1 MPLARPLAACAIASM
16 VVAGSASAAPS
27 VLIDKQ
33 TGTVLHAE
41 EAFERW
47 SPASLTKLMTA
58 FVAFKALR
66 DGELEMTSPVRIS
79 ELAAGVPPAR
89 MGYAVGSVMTVDN
102 ALNMLIVK
110 SANDVAIALAEAV
123 SGSQSAFV
131 ARMNAE
137 ARALGMTDTNF
148 ANPHGLDDDAQ
159 YSTARDLALLAATIR
174 RQFPEHDRYFATE
187 AIRTGEDVTPS
198 YNILLGRFAGADG
211 MKTGFVCAS
220 GFNMIGSATRDGR
233 TLIAVVLG
241 EDSQKARAQKS
252 AILLE
257 DGFAGRLQPVG
268 AIGDLA
274 GSDRDGR
281 VADLRSRV
289 CTDEARNNRWDGRE
303 IEGFIT
309 FETPAITAL
318 TRPPVAIRAGLGGA
332 DGASRSAVVFNGTPI
347 KAWPVPLPKPVRP
360 SIPDETDL
368 EAYGLRPGFD
378 VPVPGARPGNG

>member
-1 MPLARPLAACAIASM
+1 MTFITRRAAVTLALLAM
-16 VVAGSASAAPS
+16 AGPVSATPS
-27 VLIDKQ
+27 VLVEKD
-33 TGTVLHAE
+33 TGAVLHAE
-41 EAFERW
+41 DAFERW

-58 FVAFKALR
+58 YVVFKALR
-66 DGELEMTSPVRIS
+66 DGELEMTSPVRVS
-79 ELAAGVPPAR
+79 EAAAAVPPAR

-102 ALNMLIVK
+102 ALKMLIVK
-110 SANDVAIALAEAV
+110 SANDIAVALAEAV
-123 SGSQSAFV
+123 SGSASGFV

-137 ARALGMTDTNF
+137 ASALGMTDTNF

-159 YSTARDLALLAATIR
+159 YSTARDLALLAAAIR
-174 RQFPEHDRYFATE
+174 RQFPEHDRYFSTE
-187 AIRTGEDVTPS
+187 AIRTGEEVTPS
-198 YNILLGRFAGADG
+198 YNILLGRFEGADG

-220 GFNMIGSATRDGR
+220 GFNMIGSATRNGR

-257 DGFAGRLQPVG
+257 DGFAGRLQPG
-268 AIGDLA
+268 TTISALTGT
-274 GSDRDGR
+274 DRDGR

-309 FETPAITAL
+309 FDTPAITAL
-318 TRPPVAIRAGLGGA
+318 TRAPVAVRAGLGGA
-332 DGASRSAVVFNGTPI
+332 DGASRAAVVFNGTPI
-347 KAWPVPLPKPVRP
+347 KALPVPLPKPVRP
-360 SIPDETDL
+360 SIPDEADL

-378 VPVPGARPGNG
+378 VPVPGTRPGNG